1 MEVDPPLPLEA
12 IDAAPFLAAFG
23 PEASTWARVVTVTEP
38 VPLRAVVAPI
48 GQEWL
53 VIGVLPT

>member
-1 MEVDPPLPLEA
+1 MEVGPPLPLDA
-12 IDAAPFLAAFG
+12 LDAAPFLAAFG
-23 PEASTWARVVTVTEP
+23 PEATSWARVVAVTDP

-53 VIGVLPT
+53 VIGVLP